1 MSERPS
7 LSRFKDNVCSFKMFF
22 FHLLA
27 MQVAILV
34 VLLFSLAV
42 LEPSGR
48 MTYVLLKIDLGILF
62 VTLAGT
68 VAGIYACRDH

>member
-1 MSERPS
+1 M
-7 LSRFKDNVCSFKMFF
+7 DNVCSFKPFF

-42 LEPSGR
+42 LEPGGGVD
-48 MTYVLLKIDLGILF
+48 YLLLQIDLAILS
-62 VTLAGT
+62 VTLGGT
-68 VAGIYACRDH
+68 LAAIYVCRDH